1 MTTTAIS
8 NCLTLLTRP
17 KLYLHDY
24 SLREND
30 PDCKKT
36 NVVTA
41 GKYGANFTYKEFVR
55 FGIFCSLELIIHT
68 FAFLLPRTG
77 SSPPGLL
84 FLESTESG
92 CVRLECRRGGWIW
105 PRRRSHELGFE
116 FADTLFSS
124 LLFLESAESGCVR
137 LECRRGGRIW
147 PRRRSHVNTLVVV
160 AIKRTQVQT

>member
-1 MTTTAIS
+1 MGTVGSRWDVSRIETVIQTCLFLTTTAIS

-92 CVRLECRRGGWIW
+92 CVRLECRRGG
-105 PRRRSHELGFE
+105 
-116 FADTLFSS
+116 
-124 LLFLESAESGCVR
+124 
-137 LECRRGGRIW
+137 RIW

-160 AIKRTQVQT
+160 AIKRTRVQT